1 MNQVELSPYVSD
13 FANLPR
19 MTQLLRE
26 GGIRAFLLH
35 LHALEEMPDHKVKGA
50 ITVQC
55 LHGSVLFSTEQD
67 SVELITGSII
77 SLPGGVLH
85 KLVARRGS
93 LMLVTVSEQ

>member
-1 MNQVELSPYVSD
+1 MIQTELSPYVSD

-26 GGIRAFLLH
+26 SGLRAFLLH
-35 LHALEEMPDHKVKGA
+35 LHALEEMPEHKVKGA

-55 LHGSVLFSTEQD
+55 LQGSVLFSTENE
-67 SVELITGSII
+67 SVELTTGSIVI
-77 SLPGGVLH
+77 VPGGVPH

-93 LMLVTVSEQ
+93 LMLVTASD